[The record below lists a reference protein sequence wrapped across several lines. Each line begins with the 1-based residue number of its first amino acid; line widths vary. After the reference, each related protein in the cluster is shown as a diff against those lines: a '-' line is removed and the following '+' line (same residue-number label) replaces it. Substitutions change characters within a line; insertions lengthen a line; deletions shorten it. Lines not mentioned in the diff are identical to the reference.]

1 MTTTSAVLPSRFR
14 TGRVSEVVPS
24 VAAAAR
30 PQPVRRSRERP
41 ERTPPTTKIEDL
53 LKEGQEIVVQVVKE
67 PLGTKGARIT
77 SHLSLPGR
85 FLVYMPTVDHLGVS
99 RKIDSRDERR
109 RLRTHRA
116 AVP

>member
-1 MTTTSAVLPSRFR
+1 MAA
-14 TGRVSEVVPS
+14 S
-24 VAAAAR
+24 VR

-53 LKEGQEIVVQVVKE
+53 LKEGQEVVVQVVKE

-85 FLVYMPTVDHLGVS
+85 FLVYMPTVDHLG
-99 RKIDSRDERR
+99 RLAEDRLARR
-109 RLRTHRA
+109 TAPAAQHRA
-116 AVP
+116 AVS

>member
-1 MTTTSAVLPSRFR
+1 
-14 TGRVSEVVPS
+14 
-24 VAAAAR
+24 
-30 PQPVRRSRERP
+30 
-41 ERTPPTTKIEDL
+41 
-53 LKEGQEIVVQVVKE
+53 VVKE

-109 RLRTHRA
+109 RLRGIVQRFREQSGLPGGVIIPA
-116 AVP
+116 AAPIDPRKTSSRT